1 MTPFNIL
8 GVTKL
13 LPLLNSQQTCN
24 LQAALDRVQALA
36 WRAFSVPSP
45 RHFNAKQ
52 ASWEVN

>member
-24 LQAALDRVQALA
+24 LQAALDRVQAPA

-45 RHFNAKQ
+45 
-52 ASWEVN
+52 